1 MTNKNIELNTTQ
13 NFQELS
19 WDKISEEWE
28 EIFNSFEGNRFFQ
41 SQTIK
46 NIWKNNF
53 GKDSKYKIF
62 VVSDTNNKM
71 ISPFKINEQ
80 KYTFI
85 GSKDLFDYQDFIYSD
100 HNDIDELLESLVIFL
115 SNDLSIKELELDSVP
130 TSSPT
135 IEKITGYLKKYNWD
149 VEISLEDVSPR
160 LLLPETFEEYLL
172 SLNKKNR
179 HEIRRKLRRLYEI
192 QGVKSYEFSDKKNIQ
207 ENMEEFFRLHRMST
221 PDKNNFMT
229 ENRENFFRD
238 ISINMSTVGS
248 TRLRFL
254 EVDNKKVAT
263 SLSFLKDNVKY
274 LYNSGYDPEY
284 SYLSVGVLNHV
295 LSIQDSIFEKHTIF
309 DFMRGDE
316 VYKYRLG
323 GVNETVSKLLAKKR

>member
-100 HNDIDELLESLVIFL
+100 HNDIDELLGVMRYVL
-115 SNDLSIKELELDSVP
+115 SNSEYRKVRNLND
-130 TSSPT
+130 
-135 IEKITGYLKKYNWD
+135 EKIMDPIFKWIFGFLGMMT
-149 VEISLEDVSPR
+149 
-160 LLLPETFEEYLL
+160 LL
-172 SLNKKNR
+172 SLYMLV
-179 HEIRRKLRRLYEI
+179 I
-192 QGVKSYEFSDKKNIQ
+192 
-207 ENMEEFFRLHRMST
+207 
-221 PDKNNFMT
+221 
-229 ENRENFFRD
+229 
-238 ISINMSTVGS
+238 
-248 TRLRFL
+248 
-254 EVDNKKVAT
+254 
-263 SLSFLKDNVKY
+263 
-274 LYNSGYDPEY
+274 
-284 SYLSVGVLNHV
+284 VL
-295 LSIQDSIFEKHTIF
+295 
-309 DFMRGDE
+309 
-316 VYKYRLG
+316 
-323 GVNETVSKLLAKKR
+323 